1 MNFIYKSKEGHN
13 GCYATKQVKPV
24 CEGGNIMKR
33 IVIAD
38 DEPITR
44 MDLCEILQEH
54 GYIIA
59 GEASDGFDAVEMCRK
74 SKPDLVLMDVKM
86 PFLDGIKAAKVIMNE
101 NLALSVILLSA
112 YSGNEFVEQA
122 KEAGVMGYLVKPV
135 DEKTLIAS
143 IEIAMS
149 KGEEIKRIKQDYN
162 KMKENLEN
170 RKVIEIAKGLM
181 MKKYGL
187 NEDEAYRHIRKLSM
201 DKRCP
206 MKKIAETILIN
217 EKEAL

>member
-1 MNFIYKSKEGHN
+1 MR
-13 GCYATKQVKPV
+13 
-24 CEGGNIMKR
+24 R

-44 MDLCEILQEH
+44 MDLCEILQEN
-54 GYIIA
+54 GYSIA

-74 SKPDLVLMDVKM
+74 KKPDLVLMDVKM
-86 PFLDGIKAAKVIMNE
+86 PFLDGIKAAKVIVNE

-122 KEAGVMGYLVKPV
+122 KEAGVMGYLIKPI
-135 DEKTLIAS
+135 DEKTLLTS
-143 IEIAMS
+143 IEIAVS
-149 KGEEIKRIKQDYN
+149 KGEELNKMKQDYN
-162 KMKENLEN
+162 KMKETLEN
-170 RKVIEIAKGLM
+170 RKIIDVAKGLM

-187 NEDEAYRHIRKLSM
+187 NEDEAYNHMRKLSM

-206 MKKIAETILIN
+206 MKQIAEIILVN
-217 EKEAL
+217 EREAL